1 MSVVQSR
8 PRIRRYGGLLGAG
21 FAAMVA
27 LAACASN
34 SGTSPSSSTGSSG
47 KAISIGFSQAFSSN
61 SWQTANNASV
71 QTAIK
76 SLKAQGKVSSYKF
89 LDANNSVNTQISQI
103 NDLILAHVSVILIDP
118 TSSTALNGVIAK
130 ATAAKIP
137 VLVFSDGPVT
147 STKPFEL
154 EFPLKQYEV
163 QSAQYIAQRLHGKGN
178 VLDVRGVGGTG
189 GDQTMQSGVLAGFQK
204 YPGIKI
210 VGTVY
215 GGWDEATTESK
226 VAQLLPS
233 LPTVDAVIQQGG
245 EGYGVA
251 QAFQSAGRPVPL
263 IVMGNRMRNSGC
275 GTTEHQKN
283 GYTDAVHHR
292 QPGDRGLR
300 GVRGVRIATGKKV
313 PQSMIFPN
321 LDITQSISPTTQHSR
336 GRGGQPDLQPGLDPA
351 ALSPAARTACR
362 AAPGPGRR
370 SPPALQRGL
379 TRAPS

>member
-1 MSVVQSR
+1 M
-8 PRIRRYGGLLGAG
+8 LGAG
-21 FAAMVA
+21 AVAMCTVV
-27 LAACASN
+27 ACASN
-34 SGTSPSSSTGSSG
+34 SSSGTASGGSSS

-71 QTAIK
+71 ATAIK
-76 SLKAQGKVSSYKF
+76 DLKAQGKVSSYKF

-103 NDLILAHVSVILIDP
+103 NDLILAHVNVILIDP

-130 ATAAKIP
+130 AMAGGIK

-147 STKPFEL
+147 STKPYEL
-154 EFPLKQYEV
+154 EFPLKEYEV

-178 VLDVRGVGGTG
+178 VLDVRGVAGTG

-233 LPTVDAVIQQGG
+233 LPKIDAVIQQGG

-263 IVMGNRMRNSGC
+263 IVMGNRGEELRLWNQQ
-275 GTTEHQKN
+275 HQKN
-283 GYTDAVHHR
+283 GYTTLSITANPGIGASAVYV
-292 QPGDRGLR
+292 GYA
-300 GVRGVRIATGKKV
+300 IATGQQV
-313 PQSMIFPN
+313 PKSMVFPN
-321 LDITQSISPTTQHSR
+321 LTITQSDLSHYTDIPTGGVASLTYSQGWTQQHI
-336 GRGGQPDLQPGLDPA
+336 LK
-351 ALSPAARTACR
+351 
-362 AAPGPGRR
+362 
-370 SPPALQRGL
+370 
-379 TRAPS
+379 

>member
-34 SGTSPSSSTGSSG
+34 SSTSPSSSTGSSG
-47 KAISIGFSQAFSSN
+47 QAISIGFSQAFSSN

-178 VLDVRGVGGTG
+178 VLDVRGVAGTG

-233 LPTVDAVIQQGG
+233 LPKVDAVIQQGG

-251 QAFQSAGRPVPL
+251 QAFQSAGRPIPL
-263 IVMGNRMRNSGC
+263 IVMGNRGEELRLWNQQ
-275 GTTEHQKN
+275 HQKN
-283 GYTDAVHHR
+283 GYTTLSITANPGIGASAVYV
-292 QPGDRGLR
+292 GYD
-300 GVRGVRIATGKKV
+300 IATGKKV
-313 PQSMIFPN
+313 PQNMVFPN
-321 LDITQSISPTTQHSR
+321 LTITQGDLAHYTNIPTGGVASLTYSQAWTQQHI
-336 GRGGQPDLQPGLDPA
+336 
-351 ALSPAARTACR
+351 
-362 AAPGPGRR
+362 
-370 SPPALQRGL
+370 L
-379 TRAPS
+379 TQK